1 MNTGILC
8 SFFSES
14 TLKTWSFKK
23 KKKGKKGGGGCQTLE
38 IIHNPANPC
47 TLDFHV
53 Y

>member
-23 KKKGKKGGGGCQTLE
+23 KGEKKGGGV
-38 IIHNPANPC
+38 AM
-47 TLDFHV
+47 LDKSTVFKIK
-53 Y
+53 